1 MFFYTKIPIKLKINN
16 KQFFYLFQGS
26 AEDKIEEAIEGIL
39 DQNAEDGTKI
49 QEPALSVTQV
59 EVFDLI
65 SEGEIEGLVTGKY
78 ELKGTEGNIGWTTKD
93 SDNFYLNAPGT
104 NINYLR
110 SIYWNETPVVD
121 SNNKFNFQNIDLS
134 YTRGFPNGSSLAD
147 DPTAPAELTVSRA
160 IGERLRGTT
169 LDPTSLGGKG
179 VLEPNTDYSK
189 IYTILNKECIAVIIN
204 IKVHSLSKTIT
215 AEGPKTGD
223 IEISEINWFAEYKPI
238 FSTPKK
244 NPTNWSN
251 GIGGDNTRIK
261 GKVTSPYIKSVRLD
275 FFTFGDTDEE
285 RKKNREN
292 WFANNR
298 DFIGFEIKIT
308 RGTPD
313 STSTTLRNT
322 TSIDSITEIYGN
334 TYTYP
339 NSAIVR
345 QKFNAEFFSQVPSRS
360 FDVRLLKVKI
370 PNNYDPILH
379 SYGRSDSQDGIYT
392 TPAAQGADFWDGQFT
407 KELDELGNL
416 YVVKKWTDNPAWC
429 YYDLITNKRYGLGK
443 YIEETQVDKW
453 TLYEIAKYCDTL
465 VPDGHGGLEPRFSCN
480 LIITSR
486 EDAYKVVNDMAS
498 IFRGFSYY
506 GIGTIFAIQD
516 RKKTDNEIIT
526 LFTNSN
532 VENGDFNYSS
542 TKRKD
547 RHSIAVVRY
556 NDKNNFYKPAIEYVE
571 DFNAL
576 QRYGIREIDVS
587 AFGCTSRG
595 QAVRLGKWILL
606 SETLETELISFTA
619 GMEGTYLKV
628 GDVIKIYDA
637 NRKSNRYAGRI
648 YKMILG
654 SSSQTFILDSVVTL
668 TAENTYDFCLITPTY
683 NYNPLQ
689 IKDLDSTDISKIDRS
704 HLQTKSFLAS
714 SAATLVSPIEPDRV
728 NRTQIVFNS
737 PDWFLSESDSYK
749 LEGNPVWTIEQTA
762 NTTTNFEN
770 TEKFINRSIDYYKVT
785 NIAEKEVFK
794 FDISAR
800 QYVSGKYDLIEDGL
814 SFEAPT
820 TSYGYLGI
828 GAQSGPDNLVLYYNS
843 GTNIID
849 YSFTASSIEGVA
861 GWEVYSREGMYDATY
876 ITTGYLIN
884 SLPVNI
890 NEGQYPP
897 TGDGTYYFRVYGI
910 DSLYNRS
917 TGYLSGDIAVVHR
930 QQSENYT
937 ISSLGFQL
945 DTGNAAG
952 TQFTGGRYFD
962 TDPIF
967 VWQVGI
973 KENAPTIENTFR
985 FTARSPSATNIPSS
999 TIYYQNSG
1007 IPFNTTSFT
1016 FTMLDNIGAGGPY
1029 REYDAVVEVIDSTG
1043 RTSAGNYISST
1054 VQESWSNSNGYDIF
1068 NVYNDRLTGVKLT
1081 SGSTNYTPW
1090 ISKQN
1095 IDINGD
1101 IQVVLTGNTLPKDI
1115 EGGYIYFSQSPFG
1128 AIDVTNLN
1136 SSILATHA
1144 RFDRRSQSFYAP
1156 TKLRGIPS
1164 GYIMLGLYDTFDDYF
1179 ITNNYWTNPWTG
1191 MTTGAMTNMAPI
1203 WSSGD
1208 ISNLTFHSNTRALT
1222 LNIKENPNDE
1232 NNLWL
1237 TLGDFGPDTNYNWIG
1252 RLPLKS

>member
-1 MFFYTKIPIKLKINN
+1 MFFYINIQNKLKIND
-16 KQFFYLFQGS
+16 KKFFYLFQGS

-78 ELKGTEGNIGWTTKD
+78 KLEGTEGNIGWATKV
-93 SDNFYLNAPGT
+93 SDNFYPNAPGT

-110 SIYWNETPVVD
+110 SIYWNETPVVSSD
-121 SNNKFNFQNIDLS
+121 DKFNFQNIDLS
-134 YTRGFPNGSSLAD
+134 YTRGFSNGSSLSD
-147 DPTAPAELTVSRA
+147 DLIPAELTVSRA
-160 IGERLRGTT
+160 IGERLRGTVLNPVGT
-169 LDPTSLGGKG
+169 GKD
-179 VLEPNTDYSK
+179 VLAPNTDYSK
-189 IYTILNKECIAVIIN
+189 IYSILNKECIAVIIN

-223 IEISEINWFAEYKPI
+223 IEISEIKWFADYRPI
-238 FSTPKK
+238 FSTPG
-244 NPTNWSN
+244 TQQLWIA
-251 GIGGDNTRIK
+251 GIGLPNTTIK
-261 GKVTSPYIKSVRLD
+261 GKVTSPYIKSNRLD
-275 FFTFGDTDEE
+275 FDKGFPK
-285 RKKNREN
+285 RS
-292 WFANNR
+292 
-298 DFIGFEIKIT
+298 DFIGWQIKIVRST
-308 RGTPD
+308 LD

-322 TSIDSITEIYGN
+322 TSIDSLTEIYGN
-334 TYTYP
+334 RYTYP

-345 QKFNAEFFSQVPSRS
+345 QKFNAEFFSQVPNRS

-370 PNNYDPILH
+370 PNNYDPIKH
-379 SYGRSDSQDGIYT
+379 SYGDSRATIPTDQV
-392 TPAAQGADFWDGQFT
+392 AQGTDFWDGSFQ
-407 KELDELGNL
+407 KESFFIGGEGEERQPF
-416 YVVKKWTDNPAWC
+416 VKKWTDNPAWC

-465 VPDGHGGLEPRFSCN
+465 VSDGYGKLEPRFSCN

-506 GIGTIFAIQD
+506 GVGTIFAIQD

-532 VENGDFNYSS
+532 VENGDFTYSS

-556 NDKNNFYKPAIEYVE
+556 NDKTNFYKPAIEYVE

-606 SETLETELISFTA
+606 SETLETELISFTV
-619 GMEGTYLKV
+619 GMEGAYLKV
-628 GDVIKIYDA
+628 GDVIKVYDA
-637 NRKSNRYAGRI
+637 NRKSSRYAGRI
-648 YKMILG
+648 YKMIL
-654 SSSQTFILDSVVTL
+654 SDTSQTFILDSVVTL
-668 TAENTYDFCLITPTY
+668 TAGNTYDFCLITPTY

-689 IKDLDSTDISKIDRS
+689 ISDLNSTDIPKIDRS

-714 SAATLVSPIEPDRV
+714 AATPVSPIEPDRID
-728 NRTQIVFNS
+728 RTQIVFNS
-737 PDWFLSESDSYK
+737 PDLFNNTDYK
-749 LEGNPVWTIEQTA
+749 LEGNPVWTIEQTT
-762 NTTTNFEN
+762 NTTTDFND
-770 TEKFINRSIDYYKVT
+770 TQKFINRNIDYYKVN
-785 NIAEKEVFK
+785 NIAEKDVFK
-794 FDISAR
+794 FDVSAR

-814 SFEAPT
+814 SFEAP
-820 TSYGYLGI
+820 SIGSIVLGI
-828 GAQSGPDNLVLYYNS
+828 GAQSGPDNLILYYNS

-849 YSFTASSIEGVA
+849 YSFTASTIEGVA
-861 GWEVYSREGMYDATY
+861 GWEAYARAGMYDPTY

-884 SLPVNI
+884 SLPVEV
-890 NEGQYPP
+890 NEGQYTP

-910 DSLYNRS
+910 DSLYNHS

-973 KENAPTIENTFR
+973 KENAPVIENTFR
-985 FTARSPSATNIPSS
+985 FTARSPSSTNIPSS

-1007 IPFNTTSFT
+1007 IPFDTKPTFT
-1016 FTMLDNIGAGGPY
+1016 FTLLNNIGAGGPY

-1043 RTSAGNYISST
+1043 RTSAGNYITST
-1054 VQESWSNSNGYDIF
+1054 VQESWSNPNGYDIF

-1081 SGSTNYTPW
+1081 SGSTNYAPW

-1115 EGGYIYFSQSPFG
+1115 EGGYVYFSQSPFS
-1128 AIDVTNLN
+1128 ATDVINLN

-1191 MTTGAMTNMAPI
+1191 MTTGAMTNMAPV

-1237 TLGDFGPDTNYNWIG
+1237 TLGDFGPDTNYNWVG